1 MRERLFNAGCTT
13 TATSV
18 ETLHGDGLANIGL
31 GDDESVD
38 VEVMVVFRIGNRRF
52 ERLLD
57 GPCDALAGEFE
68 LGESAI
74 NLLATDK
81 SGNQVQFLG
90 ADAERTGNGLS
101 LIVLQPAVR
110 S

>member
-1 MRERLFNAGCTT
+1 VRERLFNAGSTT
-13 TATSV
+13 TATGV

-52 ERLLD
+52 KRLLD
-57 GPCDALAGEFE
+57 GACNALAGEFE

-74 NLLATDK
+74 YLLATDK
-81 SGNQVQFLG
+81 SGNQVEFLG

-101 LIVLQPAVR
+101 LIVLQPA
-110 S
+110 

>member
-1 MRERLFNAGCTT
+1 M
-13 TATSV
+13 
-18 ETLHGDGLANIGL
+18 ETLHGDRLADIGL
-31 GDDESVD
+31 GDDEGVD
-38 VEVMVVFRIGNRRF
+38 VEIMVVFRVGDCRS

-57 GPCDALAGEFE
+57 SRSNALAGEFE

-90 ADAERTGNGLS
+90 LTRS
-101 LIVLQPAVR
+101 VR
-110 S
+110 AMA